1 MKKTYGLQS
10 IDQKITDL
18 LKPLFQGS
26 KKEFI
31 LINNLVKN
39 WNELVGKKYS
49 PFCYPKSVNFDK
61 NSKNAKL
68 TIAVHNSAV
77 GMFLESNNEIILEKI
92 ASFYGFKSI
101 TKIVIKQEPKEINIH
116 PQEIKLPKQQEDFL
130 QQRLKNIQDQEL
142 VQTLRNLGKQIF
154 NEKNKQSK
162 D

>member
-1 MKKTYGLQS
+1 MKKSYGLQP

-39 WNELVGKKYS
+39 WSDLIGKKYA

-61 NSKNAKL
+61 SSKNAKL
-68 TIAVHNSAV
+68 TIAVYNSSV
-77 GMFLESNNEIILEKI
+77 GMFLESNSEIILEKI

-101 TKIVIKQEPKEINIH
+101 NKISIKQEPKEVAIK
-116 PQEIKLPKQQEDFL
+116 PEEIKLPKQQQEFL
-130 QQRLKNIQDQEL
+130 QKRIKDIEDPEL
-142 VQTLRNLGKQIF
+142 AKTLENLGKQIF
-154 NEKNKQSK
+154 KEKNDANQS
-162 D
+162 